1 MDTQLSLPSTG
12 TAAITPAVPLSGP
25 LTVQPVNA
33 NVHSVHLAD
42 GTHAGN
48 LKRVG
53 MVWKFK
59 AVGYDTAGAVEPG
72 GGSLTHQ
79 HNMVFAQPDAAE
91 VSARLLAS
99 HADIPPH

>member
-1 MDTQLSLPSTG
+1 
-12 TAAITPAVPLSGP
+12 LSGA
-25 LTVQPVNA
+25 LTLQPVNA

-42 GTHAGN
+42 GAHVGN

-53 MVWKFK
+53 TVWKFK
-59 AVGYDTAGAVEPG
+59 AVGYDLTGAIEPG
-72 GGSLTHQ
+72 GGPLTHQ

-99 HADIPPH
+99 HAEMQST